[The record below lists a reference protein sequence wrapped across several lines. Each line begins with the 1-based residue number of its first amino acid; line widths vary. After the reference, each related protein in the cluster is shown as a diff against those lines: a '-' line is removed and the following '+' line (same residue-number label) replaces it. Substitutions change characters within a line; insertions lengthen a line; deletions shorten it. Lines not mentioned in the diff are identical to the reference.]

1 MKVIILSVPKF
12 IANLYCIFLSILQ
25 IYTKADAV
33 QITVNFGTLIIE
45 YLVYMSS
52 DQERGKVARMEQ
64 SPGLETTP
72 PHQMM
77 MMMMLSANV
86 NFKLSR
92 RPELSGSFPLPPP
105 LRIR

>member
-45 YLVYMSS
+45 Y
-52 DQERGKVARMEQ
+52 
-64 SPGLETTP
+64 
-72 PHQMM
+72 
-77 MMMMLSANV
+77 
-86 NFKLSR
+86 
-92 RPELSGSFPLPPP
+92 
-105 LRIR
+105 